1 MSHTTYNKQVTVG
14 STTFDK
20 VFDINGTAIASRV
33 LNFKNRMLGIDDSE
47 DKTYLL
53 VATVKLSEQILP
65 FIKYNKN
72 PRARHSIKP
81 EGWQIC
87 VSLVCIKDDAGLFC
101 VTEPSK
107 NNTSNI
113 RVEYKGEVVGDFVW
127 DIDDLLNVFAVS
139 DIVVDGTTNKLADI
153 APTSMAE
160 FLAMTLE
167 GANINPIVREIEVDD
182 VLRRRI
188 KAHTEAKIAKEAA
201 QA

>member
-1 MSHTTYNKQVTVG
+1 MSHTTYNKQVTVSG
-14 STTFDK
+14 TTFDK

-53 VATVKLSEQILP
+53 VATVKLSERILP

-72 PRARHSIKP
+72 PRVKHSKKP

-87 VSLVCIKDDAGLFC
+87 VSLICIKDDAGLFC
-101 VTEPSK
+101 VAEPNK
-107 NNTSNI
+107 NNASNI
-113 RVEYKGEVVGDFVW
+113 RVEYKGEVVGDFVRN
-127 DIDDLLNVFAVS
+127 IDELLNVFSVS

-188 KAHTEAKIAKEAA
+188 KTHTEAKIAKEAA

>member
-1 MSHTTYNKQVTVG
+1 MSHTTYNKQVTVSG
-14 STTFDK
+14 TTFDK

-53 VATVKLSEQILP
+53 VATVKLSERILP

-72 PRARHSIKP
+72 PRVKHSKKP

-87 VSLVCIKDDAGLFC
+87 VSLICIKDDAGLFC
-101 VTEPSK
+101 VAEPNK
-107 NNTSNI
+107 NNASNI
-113 RVEYKGEVVGDFVW
+113 RVEYKGEVVGDFVRN
-127 DIDDLLNVFAVS
+127 IDELLNVFSVS